1 MITEQDIELIAQR
14 TAERVVELVRDLQTQ
29 NKAIMTRTEAMRYV
43 RRTSTQAFHDWVAR
57 WYGPR
62 GAKNRY
68 SKTRLDLALAREA
81 GTVHIPAG
89 LRR

>member
-1 MITEQDIELIAQR
+1 MTDADLAQ
-14 TAERVVELVRDLQTQ
+14 LVRAAVREELAAFQ
-29 NKAIMTRTEAMRYV
+29 APPVAPIMTRTEAMRYV
-43 RRTSTQAFHDWVAR
+43 RRTKTQSFHDWVAR

-81 GTVHIPAG
+81 GTAHTPAN
-89 LRR
+89 LRK

>member
-1 MITEQDIELIAQR
+1 MSDEALAQ
-14 TAERVVELVRDLQTQ
+14 LVRNAVREELAAFQ
-29 NKAIMTRTEAMRYV
+29 APSAAPILTRTEAMRYV

-68 SKTRLDLALAREA
+68 SKARLDLALAREA
-81 GTVHIPAG
+81 GTAHTPAN
-89 LRR
+89 LRK